1 MLVCIKSVCVYL
13 CVCASISVCVR
24 AFAHATLQSTIVC
37 LRACICA
44 RACTFVRVCVCM
56 CLSVCVRCFSQVHV
70 QLQMQV
76 SGVEAVSDQ
85 LLPCATEPKGD
96 SMSPRLACGVSHPRY
111 MKHKAEKVHCFIQ
124 LFPENPLQKER
135 CDEFLSL
142 SRAFQK

>member
-1 MLVCIKSVCVYL
+1 M
-13 CVCASISVCVR
+13 CVCLYVSV
-24 AFAHATLQSTIVC
+24 
-37 LRACICA
+37 
-44 RACTFVRVCVCM
+44 
-56 CLSVCVRCFSQVHV
+56 SVCVRCFSQVHV